1 MKYNKKQGMEEW
13 SVISS
18 VSEILPSFHFFMDF
32 YFGSITLIILSLT
45 IDLISAIGIVYS
57 SDEQRTIK
65 QRHRGLAGDWRDG
78 C

>member
-1 MKYNKKQGMEEW
+1 
-13 SVISS
+13 
-18 VSEILPSFHFFMDF
+18 MDF

-45 IDLISAIGIVYS
+45 LDLISAIGIVYS

-65 QRHRGLAGDWRDG
+65 QRHRGLAGDCRDG

>member
-1 MKYNKKQGMEEW
+1 MVCYLIGIRNFT
-13 SVISS
+13 
-18 VSEILPSFHFFMDF
+18 ILSFFMDF

-45 IDLISAIGIVYS
+45 LELISALGIVYS

-65 QRHRGLAGDWRDG
+65 RRHRGLAGDCRDG